1 MRGIHATAGLAVICL
16 GLVSWAALAWAQP
29 SSGKLPP
36 AKSQPADPVP
46 ASKPAGDPK
55 VEPEPAL
62 PGDPT
67 DLPPIDNTIS
77 DKDPVPGDN
86 PLSGRD
92 PIQVKE
98 VQPKTA
104 PAPVNSKLPGKAV
117 QPEIMPTP
125 RGRAVEKEPVQQV
138 GHMSE
143 EPATGPTRGNPT
155 GRQEPAI
162 SLEWIGPITAK
173 VGQPQDYTINV
184 RNSCNIAVQ
193 QVMVRVRIPKDMS
206 VSATEPK
213 AVSQENVLMW
223 ELGTLQPQAEKN
235 LQLKMTA
242 DGRGDMAPQAW
253 VTFTGSSV
261 MKISVRE
268 PKLQLK
274 ATAPEKVL
282 VGDAATIMLTVA
294 NPGDGPADQVKVHAV
309 LSEGL
314 ENARGN
320 KVDFEVGNLNPGESR
335 SVQLI
340 CAAKSGGI
348 QKCEAVAEAEGGLK
362 SQDHA
367 DVNVIMPRIDLAV
380 VGPKLRYLD
389 RKATYTF
396 KVTNPGDAA
405 ATNVSVSDVVPTGF
419 KFLSATDGGRHD
431 FSTRTVSWFVGEL
444 GPNQTKEVKMEV
456 LAINPGEHRHKAVAQ
471 AARGLKTDSEFLTRV
486 EGLSA
491 ILLEVVDT
499 EDPIEVGADT
509 AYEIRVTNTGSKTET
524 DIKIVATIP
533 PQMEFKGV
541 QGPCK
546 AHEDGR
552 QITFDPLP
560 KLAPRADAIFRVN
573 VKGIQPGD
581 VRFKVQVT
589 STNLQEPVIEMEA
602 TRIYADAPDG
612 K

>member
-1 MRGIHATAGLAVICL
+1 
-16 GLVSWAALAWAQP
+16 
-29 SSGKLPP
+29 
-36 AKSQPADPVP
+36 
-46 ASKPAGDPK
+46 
-55 VEPEPAL
+55 
-62 PGDPT
+62 
-67 DLPPIDNTIS
+67 
-77 DKDPVPGDN
+77 
-86 PLSGRD
+86 
-92 PIQVKE
+92 
-98 VQPKTA
+98 
-104 PAPVNSKLPGKAV
+104 
-117 QPEIMPTP
+117 
-125 RGRAVEKEPVQQV
+125 
-138 GHMSE
+138 
-143 EPATGPTRGNPT
+143 
-155 GRQEPAI
+155 
-162 SLEWIGPITAK
+162 
-173 VGQPQDYTINV
+173 
-184 RNSCNIAVQ
+184 
-193 QVMVRVRIPKDMS
+193 
-206 VSATEPK
+206 
-213 AVSQENVLMW
+213 MW
-223 ELGTLQPQAEKN
+223 ELGTLASQAEKN

-242 DGRGDMAPQAW
+242 DGRGDMVPQAW
-253 VTFTGSSV
+253 VTFTGSSA

-309 LSEGL
+309 LSDGL

-340 CAAKSGGI
+340 CAAKAGGI
-348 QKCEAVAEAEGGLK
+348 QKCEAIAEAEGGLK

-405 ATNVSVSDVVPTGF
+405 ATNVTVSDVVPAGF
-419 KFLSATDGGRHD
+419 KFLSANEGGRHD
-431 FSTRTVSWFVGEL
+431 FSTRTVSWFVGEI

-533 PQMEFKGV
+533 AQMEFKGV

-552 QITFDPLP
+552 TITFDPLP